1 MRTIQARGTTA
12 QSKQRA
18 QANYAVNEALI
29 RPYSNFAPSGGTRSN
44 IMIERVKSQL
54 QNQSALLQSNG
65 RKSSSK
71 KIISTVN
78 EYEDDSILTLNS
90 NNYDKRSNLNTII
103 GVKNKDDTLSNIY
116 IAKQNSKEQIQNP
129 RLNKLAKKDSIR
141 AKSNK
146 RTNKI
151 NFEKVYMQS
160 PLKLINRRPTNQPKL
175 KHNLNA
181 CDSGGLINNSVS
193 PHMPKVKE
201 AIAREVGHK
210 TTLKKRSEHNLIVF
224 NQKQDLLPAN
234 NIRDNSK

>member
-1 MRTIQARGTTA
+1 
-12 QSKQRA
+12 
-18 QANYAVNEALI
+18 
-29 RPYSNFAPSGGTRSN
+29 
-44 IMIERVKSQL
+44 MIERVKSQL

-103 GVKNKDDTLSNIY
+103 GVKNNDTLSNIY

-160 PLKLINRRPTNQPKL
+160 PIKLINRRPTNQPKL

-181 CDSGGLINNSVS
+181 CDSGGLMNNSVS

-210 TTLKKRSEHNLIVF
+210 TTLKKRSEQNLIVF
-224 NQKQDLLPAN
+224 NQKQDLLPSN